1 MLCSVACVRAVPFGF
16 SGVVGSEKKEVNV
29 MVGEKSSS
37 SCNLGASVA
46 LSVGWWAL
54 CHSTH
59 AGEQRQNNDMRVNVK
74 HGPNRDVAYRLF

>member
-1 MLCSVACVRAVPFGF
+1 MLCSVACVRVVPFGF
-16 SGVVGSEKKEVNV
+16 SGVVGSEKKEFNV

-46 LSVGWWAL
+46 LSVEWWAL
-54 CHSTH
+54 CHNTH

-74 HGPNRDVAYRLF
+74 HGPNRGVAYRLF